1 MKDTQLLQYVHKTA
15 EMGIEGLRDVEDRIQ
30 DQDLRRAVRR
40 QIAEYQEISKE
51 SGEMLR
57 AKGEEPE
64 EPGLMARMSSEV
76 MSTAKT
82 FPEASASKIA
92 EMVIQGNTMGITKG
106 TKHLNDYAGD
116 DPKVKALARRL
127 ISTEQDNVEQMK
139 QFL

>member
-15 EMGIEGLRDVEDRIQ
+15 EMGIEGLRDVEDRVESGP
-30 DQDLRRAVRR
+30 LRQAIR
-40 QIAEYQEISKE
+40 QQMAEYREISKE
-51 SGEMLR
+51 SGELLR
-57 AKGEEPE
+57 ARGEQPE
-64 EPGLMARMSSEV
+64 DPGVMARISSEV
-76 MSTAKT
+76 MSAAKT
-82 FPEASASKIA
+82 FPEASPSKIA

-116 DPKVKALARRL
+116 DRRVKALAQRL

>member
-30 DQDLRRAVRR
+30 DEGLRRAVRQ

-51 SGEMLR
+51 SGELLQS
-57 AKGEEPE
+57 KGHEPE
-64 EPGLMARMSSEV
+64 DPGLMARMSSEV

-82 FPEASASKIA
+82 FPQASASKIA

-116 DPKVKALARRL
+116 DHRVKALAQRL